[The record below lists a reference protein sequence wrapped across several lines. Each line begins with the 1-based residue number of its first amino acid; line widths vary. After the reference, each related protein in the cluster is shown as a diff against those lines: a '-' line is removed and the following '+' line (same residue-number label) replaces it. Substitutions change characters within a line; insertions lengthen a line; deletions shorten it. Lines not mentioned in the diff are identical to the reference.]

1 MKTPTKVTPEEFFVT
16 AQSFLAA
23 HYSVGAETQG
33 LICRHCKS
41 RVMMEPVAVALHK
54 ADLERCVDTGSV
66 QFMRIPYCPKCEYA
80 PRPEGCL
87 HVASDAAFSEW
98 CSLHK
103 EVSQLILITDS
114 RREGREGGISRRKIV
129 REYFE
134 GDVTPETHHA
144 FARPDIHEVL
154 TEFGYWINEVDGD
167 FSTYVKRGGKDY
179 VETQRLDG
187 SWRHVIPGNEETDGV
202 GSESLKR
209 NFQRGQKS

>member
-1 MKTPTKVTPEEFFVT
+1 MKTPTKITPEEFFVT

-23 HYSVGAETQG
+23 HYSVDEGTPG
-33 LICRHCKS
+33 LICKHCQG
-41 RVMMEPVAVALHK
+41 RVKMEPVAVPLHE
-54 ADLERCVDTGSV
+54 ADLDRCVDTGSV
-66 QFMRIPYCPKCEYA
+66 QFMRIPYCPECEHT

-87 HVASDAAFSEW
+87 HVASDAVFSEW

-103 EVSQLILITDS
+103 EVSQLLLITD
-114 RREGREGGISRRKIV
+114 RRGGSREGGIARRKIV

-134 GDVTPETHHA
+134 GNVTPETHHA

-187 SWRHVIPGNEETDGV
+187 SWRHVIPGDEEAEGL
-202 GSESLKR
+202 GGESLKG
-209 NFQRGQKS
+209 NLQRTAKS

>member
-1 MKTPTKVTPEEFFVT
+1 MKTPTKITPEEFFAT

-23 HYSVGAETQG
+23 HYAGSEEAQG
-33 LICRHCKS
+33 LVCKHCQS
-41 RVMMEPVAVALHK
+41 RIKMEPVAVALHE

-66 QFMRIPYCPKCEYA
+66 QFVRIPYCPKCEDA

-87 HVASDAAFSEW
+87 HVDSDAAFLEW
-98 CSLHK
+98 CNLHK
-103 EVSQLILITDS
+103 ELSRLLLITD
-114 RREGREGGISRRKIV
+114 RRGGGREGGIARRKIV

-134 GDVTPETHHA
+134 GDVTPQTHHA

-179 VETQRLDG
+179 VETHRLDG
-187 SWRHVIPGNEETDGV
+187 SWRRVIPGEAEAKGL
-202 GSESLKR
+202 GSESLKQ
-209 NFQRGQKS
+209 NLQRGEES